1 MEARVLKRAS
11 FLVLALCPLRMAV
24 AGVRRPLLEPD
35 PGSEDGATLAELL
48 EESAETRDEDRRRGR
63 PLEPEE
69 RIDPNRA
76 TEVELD
82 RLPGIGLSTA
92 LRIVE

>member
-1 MEARVLKRAS
+1 MTSMEARVLKRAS
-11 FLVLALCPLRMAV
+11 FLVLALCSLRMAV

-63 PLEPEE
+63 PRTPEPGPAAWPARGKTHGKRGAGVDLE
-69 RIDPNRA
+69 D
-76 TEVELD
+76 
-82 RLPGIGLSTA
+82 
-92 LRIVE
+92 